1 MHTETFSVAI
11 SYPGLAKFG
20 IAPGLGACNTPGEIE
35 KFEIPGSL
43 VNTGASGIYLT
54 PHFTR
59 TWAFDHMFDHN
70 DRIRKSNIRV

>member
-1 MHTETFSVAI
+1 MGYNTVCNI
-11 SYPGLAKFG
+11 SGCSAVG
-20 IAPGLGACNTPGEIE
+20 SAPALGACNTPGEIE